1 MIRAVWKVWAK
12 NLHAPAYSH
21 ALCFYGNGRTAHM
34 CFRYKLLTVCVK
46 VTVETKHHVN
56 SNVVLKRQCEMV
68 DTTFSVWKLSVCNSG
83 RQIACKSTFMMV
95 LYFV

>member
-1 MIRAVWKVWAK
+1 MH
-12 NLHAPAYSH
+12 LHIAM
-21 ALCFYGNGRTAHM
+21 LCVSMVMVYGTAHM
-34 CFRYKLLTVCVK
+34 CFSLLTVCVK